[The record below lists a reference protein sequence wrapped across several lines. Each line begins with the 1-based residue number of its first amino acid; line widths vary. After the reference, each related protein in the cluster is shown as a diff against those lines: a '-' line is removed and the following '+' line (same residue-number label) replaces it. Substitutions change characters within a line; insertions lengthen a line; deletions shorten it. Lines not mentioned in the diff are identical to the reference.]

1 MSKKDAISALFTKFV
16 PTPGEHFRLY
26 FLGTI
31 LGLINELS
39 ILFDS
44 IQRTMERFPFL
55 VPYNNEIAK
64 YVGGLSSEKAIAAWW
79 DSVESWEESI
89 TTHLP
94 LRAAR
99 EELGLEPAAINC
111 LMLLGLAEEDPNF
124 GTIFELLQSTPGH
137 KAPALN
143 GLCRCMASQFAP
155 GQVTAIVNRLRALGL
170 IEVLNPE
177 GPRQEW
183 KLEVPPYV
191 WDNIRGCDCLVLP
204 SLFRFRPASELLAS
218 EQLILPAAVS
228 AAFTNL
234 SGLVHSAR
242 HGEGRVVILRGP
254 RHNGRHTLLGSLARS
269 MGRGML
275 EIRETEKF
283 TEDRWRLA
291 ETISVL
297 LHAVPVVEF
306 DLAPGQTMEL
316 PDAAVPKVPFGII
329 AGMQGGFGGNLGS
342 NAICLTIPMPDVATR
357 RAHWQRCLEAQEIEA
372 VQDIGECFRISAG
385 NIYTTARLA
394 RSQAAVAGRGIISM
408 DDILSATRQLNR
420 QHLDTLARHVGVGG
434 SWNSLQIAGRTAV
447 DLQHLDRLCRY
458 RERVPSLLG
467 RDAASG
473 NCGVRALFSGPSGT
487 GKTLAARVLA
497 SSLQKDLYQL
507 DLSAVVNKYIGETEK
522 NLNRI
527 LERAEEL
534 DIVLL
539 MDEGDALLTQRTDV
553 HNSNDRFAN
562 LETNFLLQRLESF
575 DGVLIITTNG
585 RGRIDPA
592 FERRMDVVINFH
604 APDAEER
611 WNLWQTHLPA
621 ECSVDEHLLN
631 EISSRCELNGG
642 QIRNAVMHASLLAM
656 DNGGIVTSAYLEA
669 AIRREYIKQGSVCP
683 LRHPAPAI

>member
-1 MSKKDAISALFTKFV
+1 MNKKDANALFAEFA
-16 PTPGEHFRLY
+16 PTPAEHFRLH

-44 IQRTMERFPFL
+44 IQQTMERFPFL
-55 VPYNNEIAK
+55 VSYNNEIAK
-64 YVGGLSSEKAIAAWW
+64 YVGGLSSEKAIATWW
-79 DSVESWEESI
+79 SAVDAWEEKVS
-89 TTHLP
+89 THLP
-94 LRAAR
+94 FRAVR
-99 EELGLEPAAINC
+99 QELGLEPAVVNS
-111 LMLLGLAEEDPNF
+111 LMLLGLAEEDTNF
-124 GTIFELLQSTPGH
+124 GTVFELLQSTPGH
-137 KAPALN
+137 KAPALS

-170 IEVLNPE
+170 VEVLNPE
-177 GPRQEW
+177 APRQEW

-191 WDNIRGCDCLVLP
+191 WDNFRGCDCLVLP
-204 SLFRFRPASELLAS
+204 AMFRFHPPSELLRI
-218 EQLILPAAVS
+218 EQLILPEQVRS
-228 AAFTNL
+228 SFSNL
-234 SGLVHSAR
+234 SRLVHTGGR
-242 HGEGRVVILRGP
+242 GEGNVVILRGP
-254 RHNGRHTLLGSLARS
+254 RHNGRHTLLGALARS
-269 MGRGML
+269 MGRGLL
-275 EIRETEKF
+275 EIRDTEKL

-297 LHAVPVVEF
+297 LRAMPVVEF

-316 PDAAVPKVPFGII
+316 PDTAAPRVPVGII
-329 AGMQGGFGGNLGS
+329 AGMQGGFGGRLCA
-342 NAICLTIPMPDVATR
+342 NAVCLAIPMPDVPTR
-357 RAHWQRCLEAQEIEA
+357 NAHWQRCLEAREFEA
-372 VQDIGECFRISAG
+372 VPDIAERSRISAG
-385 NIYTTARLA
+385 NVYSTARLA
-394 RSQAAVAGRGIISM
+394 RAQATLSGREIISM
-408 DDILSATRQLNR
+408 EDILSASRQLNR
-420 QHLDTLARHVGVGG
+420 QHLDTLARHVHAGG
-434 SWNSLQIAGRTAV
+434 NWNSLQIGGRTAA
-447 DLQHLDRLCRY
+447 DLQHLDRLCRH

-467 RDAASG
+467 RDAATG
-473 NCGVRALFSGPSGT
+473 NCGVRALFTGPSGT

-575 DGVLIITTNG
+575 DGILIITTNG

-604 APDAEER
+604 APDAEDR

-621 ECSVDEHLLN
+621 ECHVDGHLLN

-656 DNGGIVTSAYLEA
+656 DNGGIITSAYLEA
-669 AIRREYIKQGSVCP
+669 AIRREYIKLGSACP
-683 LRHPAPAI
+683 LRNPAPAI